1 MKTSFLEAFTAPLKE
16 PRGIGKLLFGGF
28 LMILSSILMLNWG
41 EFFKLGKDYEYIFSI
56 LFLIGLF
63 IQFIPLGYC
72 VKSAH
77 ECIQDEFLIMPE
89 WSNIGEYLAR
99 GIISAII
106 LFIYAIPFFI
116 LAFLGG
122 ILIVT
127 LGVNPLLIYL
137 LLFFVSCLEVM
148 IVSTVLM
155 FYFKDMKFTDAFRLV
170 AIFKVFCRN
179 VKTIFLI
186 FLHLFCLAMF
196 SAVLIVASAI
206 TIIGILLI
214 PSISLLS
221 TIASFYIIAKEG
233 RDILW
238 NENMWGVNEE
248 KEE

>member
-89 WSNIGEYLAR
+89 WSDIGEYLAR

-127 LGVNPLLIYL
+127 LGVNPILIYL

-179 VKTIFLI
+179 IKTIFLI
-186 FLHLFCLAMF
+186 FLHLFCLALF
-196 SAVLIVASAI
+196 SFVLTLASAI

>member
-28 LMILSSILMLNWG
+28 LMIFSSILMLNWG

-127 LGVNPLLIYL
+127 LGVNPILIYL

-179 VKTIFLI
+179 IKTIFLI
-186 FLHLFCLAMF
+186 FLHLFCLALF
-196 SAVLIVASAI
+196 SFVLTLASAI

>member
-170 AIFKVFCRN
+170 IQSILPKRQNDISHIPAPVLSGVIFVCSYACISNNNHRDTAYSFN
-179 VKTIFLI
+179 ITPFYNSLI
-186 FLHLFCLAMF
+186 LHHSKRGKRYFVERKYVG
-196 SAVLIVASAI
+196 S
-206 TIIGILLI
+206 
-214 PSISLLS
+214 
-221 TIASFYIIAKEG
+221 
-233 RDILW
+233 
-238 NENMWGVNEE
+238 
-248 KEE
+248 

>member
-127 LGVNPLLIYL
+127 LGVNPILIYL

-179 VKTIFLI
+179 IKTIFLI
-186 FLHLFCLAMF
+186 FLHLFCLALF
-196 SAVLIVASAI
+196 SFVLTLASAI

>member
-1 MKTSFLEAFTAPLKE
+1 MKTNFLEAFTAPLKE

-127 LGVNPLLIYL
+127 LGVNPILIYL

-179 VKTIFLI
+179 IKTIFII

-196 SAVLIVASAI
+196 SAVLILASAI

>member
-1 MKTSFLEAFTAPLKE
+1 MKTNFLEAFTAPLKE

-89 WSNIGEYLAR
+89 WSDIGEYLAR

-116 LAFLGG
+116 LALLGG
-122 ILIVT
+122 FFIVT
-127 LGVNPLLIYL
+127 FGTNPLLIYL
-137 LLFFVSCLEVM
+137 LLFFVSCIEVM
-148 IVSTVLM
+148 IISTVLM

-179 VKTIFLI
+179 IKTIFII

>member
-179 VKTIFLI
+179 IKTIFLI
-186 FLHLFCLAMF
+186 FLHLFCLALF
-196 SAVLIVASAI
+196 SFVLTLASAI

>member
-127 LGVNPLLIYL
+127 LGVNPILIYL

-155 FYFKDMKFTDAFRLV
+155 FYFKDMKFTDAFRLI

-186 FLHLFCLAMF
+186 FLHLFCLALF
-196 SAVLIVASAI
+196 SFVLTLASAI

>member
-28 LMILSSILMLNWG
+28 LMIFSSILMLNWG

-186 FLHLFCLAMF
+186 FLHLFCLALF
-196 SAVLIVASAI
+196 SFVLTLASAI

>member
-122 ILIVT
+122 ILIVHS
-127 LGVNPLLIYL
+127 G
-137 LLFFVSCLEVM
+137 
-148 IVSTVLM
+148 
-155 FYFKDMKFTDAFRLV
+155 
-170 AIFKVFCRN
+170 
-179 VKTIFLI
+179 
-186 FLHLFCLAMF
+186 
-196 SAVLIVASAI
+196 
-206 TIIGILLI
+206 
-214 PSISLLS
+214 
-221 TIASFYIIAKEG
+221 
-233 RDILW
+233 
-238 NENMWGVNEE
+238 
-248 KEE
+248 

>member
-89 WSNIGEYLAR
+89 WSDIGEYLAR

-116 LAFLGG
+116 LALLGG
-122 ILIVT
+122 FFIVT
-127 LGVNPLLIYL
+127 FGTNPLLIYL
-137 LLFFVSCLEVM
+137 LLFFVSCIEVM
-148 IVSTVLM
+148 IISTVLM

-179 VKTIFLI
+179 IKTIFLI
-186 FLHLFCLAMF
+186 FLHLFCLALF
-196 SAVLIVASAI
+196 SFVLTLASAI

>member
-89 WSNIGEYLAR
+89 WSDIGEYLAR

-122 ILIVT
+122 ILIVA
-127 LGVNPLLIYL
+127 LGVNPILIYL

-186 FLHLFCLAMF
+186 FLHLFCLALF
-196 SAVLIVASAI
+196 SFVLTLASAI

>member
-186 FLHLFCLAMF
+186 FLHLFCLALF
-196 SAVLIVASAI
+196 SFVLTLASAI

>member
-28 LMILSSILMLNWG
+28 LMIFSSILMLNWG

-56 LFLIGLF
+56 LFLIGFL
-63 IQFIPLGYC
+63 IQFIPFGYC
-72 VKSAH
+72 IKSAH

-89 WSNIGEYLAR
+89 WSDIGEYLAR

-186 FLHLFCLAMF
+186 FLHLFCLALF
-196 SAVLIVASAI
+196 SFVLTLASAI

-238 NENMWGVNEE
+238 NENMWGVDDESEE
-248 KEE
+248 

>member
-89 WSNIGEYLAR
+89 WSNIVEYLAR

-179 VKTIFLI
+179 IKTIFLI
-186 FLHLFCLAMF
+186 FLHLFCLALF
-196 SAVLIVASAI
+196 SFVLTLASAI

>member
-89 WSNIGEYLAR
+89 WSDIGEYLAR

-179 VKTIFLI
+179 IKTIFLI
-186 FLHLFCLAMF
+186 FLHLFCLALF
-196 SAVLIVASAI
+196 SFVLTLASAI

>member
-28 LMILSSILMLNWG
+28 LMILSSILMLNCG

-155 FYFKDMKFTDAFRLV
+155 FYFKDMKFTVAFRLV

-186 FLHLFCLAMF
+186 FLHLFCLALF
-196 SAVLIVASAI
+196 SFVLTLASAI

>member
-89 WSNIGEYLAR
+89 WSDIGEYLAR

-116 LAFLGG
+116 LALLGG
-122 ILIVT
+122 FFIVT
-127 LGVNPLLIYL
+127 FGTNPLLIYL
-137 LLFFVSCLEVM
+137 LLFFVSCIEVM
-148 IVSTVLM
+148 IISTVLM

-186 FLHLFCLAMF
+186 FLHLFCLALF
-196 SAVLIVASAI
+196 SFVLTLASAI

>member
-56 LFLIGLF
+56 LFLIGFL
-63 IQFIPLGYC
+63 IQFIPFGYC
-72 VKSAH
+72 IKSAH

-89 WSNIGEYLAR
+89 WSDIGEYLAR

-116 LAFLGG
+116 LALLGG
-122 ILIVT
+122 FFIVT
-127 LGVNPLLIYL
+127 FGTNPLLIYL
-137 LLFFVSCLEVM
+137 LLFFVSCIEVM

-186 FLHLFCLAMF
+186 FLHLFCLALF
-196 SAVLIVASAI
+196 SFVLTLASAI

-233 RDILW
+233 RVILW

>member
-1 MKTSFLEAFTAPLKE
+1 
-16 PRGIGKLLFGGF
+16 
-28 LMILSSILMLNWG
+28 
-41 EFFKLGKDYEYIFSI
+41 
-56 LFLIGLF
+56 
-63 IQFIPLGYC
+63 
-72 VKSAH
+72 
-77 ECIQDEFLIMPE
+77 MPE
-89 WSNIGEYLAR
+89 WSDIGEYLAR

-122 ILIVT
+122 ILIVA
-127 LGVNPLLIYL
+127 LGVNPILIYL

-186 FLHLFCLAMF
+186 FLHLFCLALF
-196 SAVLIVASAI
+196 SFVLTLASAI

>member
-1 MKTSFLEAFTAPLKE
+1 MKTNFLEAFTAPLKE

-179 VKTIFLI
+179 IKTIFII

-214 PSISLLS
+214 PSISFLS

-233 RDILW
+233 REILW
-238 NENMWGVNEE
+238 NENMWGVDDESEE
-248 KEE
+248 

>member
-77 ECIQDEFLIMPE
+77 ECIQDEFLIIPE

-179 VKTIFLI
+179 IKTIFLI
-186 FLHLFCLAMF
+186 FLHLFCLALF
-196 SAVLIVASAI
+196 SFVLTLASAI

>member
-1 MKTSFLEAFTAPLKE
+1 MKTNFLEAFTAPLKE

-56 LFLIGLF
+56 LFLIGFL
-63 IQFIPLGYC
+63 IQFIPFGYC
-72 VKSAH
+72 IKSAH

-89 WSNIGEYLAR
+89 WSDIGEYLAR

-116 LAFLGG
+116 LALLGG
-122 ILIVT
+122 FFIVT
-127 LGVNPLLIYL
+127 FGTNPLLIYL
-137 LLFFVSCLEVM
+137 LLFFVSCIEVM
-148 IVSTVLM
+148 IISTVLM

-179 VKTIFLI
+179 IKTIFII

-214 PSISLLS
+214 PSISFLS

-233 RDILW
+233 REILW
-238 NENMWGVNEE
+238 NENMWGVDDESEE
-248 KEE
+248 

>member
-155 FYFKDMKFTDAFRLV
+155 FYFKDMKFTDAFRLI

-186 FLHLFCLAMF
+186 FLHLFCLALF
-196 SAVLIVASAI
+196 SFVLTLASAI

>member
-214 PSISLLS
+214 PSISFLS

-233 RDILW
+233 REILW

>member
-1 MKTSFLEAFTAPLKE
+1 MKTSFLEAFTAPFKE
-16 PRGIGKLLFGGF
+16 PRGIGQLLFGGF

-127 LGVNPLLIYL
+127 LGVNPILIYL

-155 FYFKDMKFTDAFRLV
+155 FYFKDMKFTDAFRLI

-186 FLHLFCLAMF
+186 FLHLFCLALF
-196 SAVLIVASAI
+196 SFVLTLASAI

>member
-127 LGVNPLLIYL
+127 LGVNPILIYL

-186 FLHLFCLAMF
+186 FLHLFCLALF
-196 SAVLIVASAI
+196 SFVLTLASAI

>member
-127 LGVNPLLIYL
+127 LGVNPILIYL

-179 VKTIFLI
+179 IKTIFII
-186 FLHLFCLAMF
+186 FLHLFCLALF
-196 SAVLIVASAI
+196 SFVLTLASAI